1 MIQEIT
7 GTNERFSAYQISWD
21 GWSVWVNAPV
31 CIGRLGPMR
40 GELYYSG
47 CNDGDVVTREGFTSW
62 CERIFKTFNIR
73 VPEEARP
80 QWSKKGS
87 QA

>member
-1 MIQEIT
+1 VIQEIT
-7 GTNERFSAYQISWD
+7 GINERFSVYQISWD

-62 CERIFKTFNIR
+62 CERILKTFNIR
-73 VPEEARP
+73 VPEVARP